1 VILGVGLEGRVVRG
15 GVVGVRVVRVGSS
28 ALLNE
33 ALSPAISEAQKLLGF
48 FDFGYFEIHRLVG

>member
-1 VILGVGLEGRVVRG
+1 
-15 GVVGVRVVRVGSS
+15 
-28 ALLNE
+28 LLNE